1 MEERVRI
8 CDGCSA
14 VVGWFAR
21 FCEECGAPQQPKAP
35 PVDLGGGFL
44 SPDGGGIRAAEL
56 LRAGTPS
63 GSTSVESAGAA
74 VLTAAEEGPVAEART
89 AARELFRSQL
99 RLMHRT
105 SEKAEVLAAEI
116 RTVRADTASALR
128 GTGGAARRERLTVL
142 SERLMAAEAAWD
154 EIQRVYN
161 RESEASE
168 EEWQAVAE
176 GAQVDAYLT
185 PAEEDAIGLEFS
197 ALHRRFETAE
207 GELRQAGREV
217 ARARKEAHSTIFGIE
232 VSSRPAFLA
241 TLVSAV
247 GLFAVSVFTLADR
260 LGLEVALTALSPAA
274 VGLLAMTVLAAK
286 RG

>member
-21 FCEECGAPQQPKAP
+21 FCEECGAPQASKAA
-35 PVDLGGGFL
+35 PVDLGGGPL
-44 SPDGGGIRAAEL
+44 AADGGGLRAAEL
-56 LRAGTPS
+56 LRSGAGREAVAAD
-63 GSTSVESAGAA
+63 GAGVAVMAA
-74 VLTAAEEGPVAEART
+74 AADEPVAEART
-89 AARELFRSQL
+89 AARELFRAQL

-105 SEKAEVLAAEI
+105 SEQAEVLAADI
-116 RTVRADTASALR
+116 RTVRADTASARR
-128 GTGGAARRERLTVL
+128 GPSGAARRERLAAL
-142 SERLMAAEAAWD
+142 SERLMASEAAWD

-207 GELRQAGREV
+207 NELREAGREV

-232 VSSRPAFLA
+232 VSSRPALLA
-241 TLVSAV
+241 TLVAAV
-247 GLFAVSVFTLADR
+247 GLFAVSVGVTVER
-260 LGLEVALTALSPAA
+260 LGAMDAAAALTPAL
-274 VGLLAMTVLAAK
+274 VGLLAMSVLAAK